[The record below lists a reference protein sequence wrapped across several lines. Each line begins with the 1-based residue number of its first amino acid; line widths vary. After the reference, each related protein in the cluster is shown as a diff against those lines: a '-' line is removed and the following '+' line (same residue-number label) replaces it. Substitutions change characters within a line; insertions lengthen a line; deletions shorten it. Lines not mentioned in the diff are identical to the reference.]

1 MRIGAAK
8 GAPPPLAE
16 VSAWALSHAPEAH
29 AHVSDQR
36 HRRDGHQL
44 VKTRTTTTT
53 TTTAKDDGSS
63 VVGSLSSYPEQP
75 RWGPLDMSARPSIPV
90 CEIPGCGSP
99 AAVVMRAPAEVPGKE
114 HPLCPAH
121 ASRIALRLGRVG
133 VTYTSRPL
141 AAA

>member
-1 MRIGAAK
+1 MVSIEGPERECEFPTPGNRCV
-8 GAPPPLAE
+8 GRPPTPPR
-16 VSAWALSHAPEAH
+16 SAGRFLSGVP
-29 AHVSDQR
+29 
-36 HRRDGHQL
+36 
-44 VKTRTTTTT
+44 
-53 TTTAKDDGSS
+53 

-90 CEIPGCGSP
+90 CEIPGCGKP

-121 ASRIALRLGRVG
+121 ASWIALRLGRVG

>member
-1 MRIGAAK
+1 MVSIEGPERECEFPTPGNRCV
-8 GAPPPLAE
+8 GRPPTAPR
-16 VSAWALSHAPEAH
+16 SAGRFLSGVP
-29 AHVSDQR
+29 
-36 HRRDGHQL
+36 
-44 VKTRTTTTT
+44 
-53 TTTAKDDGSS
+53 

-90 CEIPGCGSP
+90 CEIPGCGKP

-114 HPLCPAH
+114 HQLCPAH
-121 ASRIALRLGRVG
+121 ASWIALRLGRVG